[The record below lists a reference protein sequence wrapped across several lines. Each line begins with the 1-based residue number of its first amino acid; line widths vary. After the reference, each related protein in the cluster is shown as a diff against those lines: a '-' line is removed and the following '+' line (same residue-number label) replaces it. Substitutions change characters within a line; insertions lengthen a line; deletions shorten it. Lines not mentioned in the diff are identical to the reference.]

1 MGMCLPCLSGAE
13 DDVVVTP
20 DPVSNLQH
28 FFCLSRH
35 NTNFILLLN
44 FKKTKYSKNDNE
56 TICLFVT
63 QFFIYG
69 QWTVLPPLVRH
80 VIFTS
85 EIYSTFNSFMH
96 KYHIAPWDTLFHTVF
111 YLYTALIL
119 GHLHYITFLT

>member
-35 NTNFILLLN
+35 NTHSFFLELKKIFHFILLLN
-44 FKKTKYSKNDNE
+44 FKKTKYSKNYNE

-63 QFFIYG
+63 QFFI
-69 QWTVLPPLVRH
+69 
-80 VIFTS
+80 
-85 EIYSTFNSFMH
+85 
-96 KYHIAPWDTLFHTVF
+96 
-111 YLYTALIL
+111 
-119 GHLHYITFLT
+119 